1 MTYLGRSCRPK
12 IGSRSTESDSM
23 NPVSS
28 QDGIDSNASERR
40 EVSTARYAG
49 RTGDNSLGRALGYFI
64 LRLSLGVDM
73 LMHYVVRTWGV
84 SQDFVPVTE
93 KMFVGNLLPMSWVH
107 TFLTILPYFEGLL
120 GVLLIL
126 GLLSR
131 WALTAEGLLVTV
143 LLFGTAIRSDWTV
156 VSHQMIYLLFVF
168 ILLAVEQYDYFSVD
182 ALLARRR
189 KLP

>member
-1 MTYLGRSCRPK
+1 
-12 IGSRSTESDSM
+12 M
-23 NPVSS
+23 NPVGS
-28 QDGIDSNASERR
+28 QERIEVGASDGGTRVE
-40 EVSTARYAG
+40 RYAG
-49 RTGDNSLGRALGYFI
+49 RPGDRSLGRALGYFI

-73 LMHYVVRTWGV
+73 LMHYVVRTWGI

-107 TFLTILPYFEGLL
+107 VFLTVLPYFEGLL
-120 GVLLIL
+120 GILLIL

-143 LLFGTAIRSDWTV
+143 LLFGTALRSDWTV
-156 VSHQMIYLLFVF
+156 VSHQMIYLIFVF

-182 ALLARRR
+182 AFLARRR
-189 KLP
+189 RN

>member
-1 MTYLGRSCRPK
+1 
-12 IGSRSTESDSM
+12 M

-28 QDGIDSNASERR
+28 QERTESSASEHG
-40 EVSTARYAG
+40 TGTMRYAG
-49 RTGDNSLGRALGYFI
+49 RAGDNSLGRALGYFI

-73 LMHYVVRTWGV
+73 IMHYVVRTWGI

-107 TFLTILPYFEGLL
+107 YFLTYLPYFEGLL
-120 GVLLIL
+120 GILLIL
-126 GLLSR
+126 GLWSR
-131 WALTAEGLLVTV
+131 LALTAEGLLVTV
-143 LLFGTAIRSDWTV
+143 LLFGTALRSDWTV

-182 ALLARRR
+182 SFLVRRR
-189 KLP
+189 LVGQA

>member
-1 MTYLGRSCRPK
+1 
-12 IGSRSTESDSM
+12 M
-23 NPVSS
+23 NPVGS
-28 QDGIDSNASERR
+28 QERIESVASERGILIG
-40 EVSTARYAG
+40 RYAG
-49 RTGDNSLGRALGYFI
+49 RSGDQSLGRALGYFI

-73 LMHYVVRTWGV
+73 LMHYVVRTWGI
-84 SQDFVPVTE
+84 SKDFVLVTE

-107 TFLTILPYFEGLL
+107 VFLTVLPYFEGLL
-120 GVLLIL
+120 GILLIV

-143 LLFGTAIRSDWTV
+143 LLFGTALRSDWTV

-182 ALLARRR
+182 AFLARRSGN
-189 KLP
+189 

>member
-1 MTYLGRSCRPK
+1 
-12 IGSRSTESDSM
+12 M

-28 QDGIDSNASERR
+28 QEGIAESAAPAGAASA
-40 EVSTARYAG
+40 TQRYAG
-49 RTGDNSLGRALGYFI
+49 RGEDNSLGRALGYFI

-73 LMHYVVRTWGV
+73 IMHYVVRTWGI

-107 TFLTILPYFEGLL
+107 YFLTYLPYFEGVL

-126 GLLSR
+126 GLWSR
-131 WALTAEGLLVTV
+131 WAIAAEGLLVTV

-156 VSHQMIYLLFVF
+156 VSHQMIYILFVF
-168 ILLAVEQYDYFSVD
+168 FLLAVEDWDYFSVD
-182 ALLARRR
+182 GFLARRR
-189 KLP
+189 KD

>member
-1 MTYLGRSCRPK
+1 
-12 IGSRSTESDSM
+12 M
-23 NPVSS
+23 NPISS
-28 QDGIDSNASERR
+28 PEHVEASASQRAAGA
-40 EVSTARYAG
+40 ARYSG

-73 LMHYVVRTWGV
+73 LMHYVVRTWGI
-84 SQDFVPVTE
+84 SKDFVPVTE

-107 TFLTILPYFEGLL
+107 LFLTVLPYFEGLL
-120 GVLLIL
+120 GVLLIS

-143 LLFGTAIRSDWTV
+143 LLFGTALRSDWTV

-168 ILLAVEQYDYFSVD
+168 FLLALEEWDYFSVD
-182 ALLARRR
+182 AFLARRR
-189 KLP
+189 RN

>member
-1 MTYLGRSCRPK
+1 
-12 IGSRSTESDSM
+12 M

-28 QDGIDSNASERR
+28 QDRTDSVASTNE
-40 EVSTARYAG
+40 ARTG
-49 RTGDNSLGRALGYFI
+49 RYTGRNGDNSLGRALGYFV

-73 LMHYVVRTWGV
+73 FMHLVVREWGV
-84 SQDFVPVTE
+84 SKDFVPVTE

-107 TFLTILPYFEGLL
+107 TFLTVLPYFEGLL

-131 WALTAEGLLVTV
+131 WALFAEGLLVTV

-156 VSHQMIYLLFVF
+156 VSHQMIYILFVF
-168 ILLAVEQYDYFSVD
+168 LLLSLEQYDYFSVD
-182 ALLARRR
+182 ALLARRS
-189 KLP
+189 

>member
-1 MTYLGRSCRPK
+1 
-12 IGSRSTESDSM
+12 M

-28 QDGIDSNASERR
+28 PGTAEA
-40 EVSTARYAG
+40 STATGTVAEIVKGRPFAENAQGKPYAG
-49 RTGDNSLGRALGYFI
+49 DAQGKYVRPARDNSLGRALGYFI

-73 LMHYVVRTWGV
+73 LIHLVVREWGV

-107 TFLTILPYFEGLL
+107 YFLTVLPYFEGLL

-131 WALTAEGLLVTV
+131 AAITAEGLLVTV
-143 LLFGTAIRSDWTV
+143 LLFGTALRSDWTV

-168 ILLAVEQYDYFSVD
+168 FLLAVEDWDYFSVD
-182 ALLARRR
+182 AWLGRRR
-189 KLP
+189 PN

>member
-1 MTYLGRSCRPK
+1 
-12 IGSRSTESDSM
+12 M

-28 QDGIDSNASERR
+28 QERIESGSPER
-40 EVSTARYAG
+40 GAQTARYTG

-73 LMHYVVRTWGV
+73 LMHYVVRTWGI

-107 TFLTILPYFEGLL
+107 VFLTVLPYFEGLL
-120 GVLLIL
+120 GVLLVL

-143 LLFGTAIRSDWTV
+143 LLFGTALRSDWTV

-168 ILLAVEQYDYFSVD
+168 FLLAVEDWDYFSVD
-182 ALLARRR
+182 ALWARRR
-189 KLP
+189 KS

>member
-1 MTYLGRSCRPK
+1 
-12 IGSRSTESDSM
+12 M
-23 NPVSS
+23 NPASS
-28 QDGIDSNASERR
+28 QDRIDSIASERR
-40 EVSTARYAG
+40 GGSTARYAG

-126 GLLSR
+126 GFLSR

-182 ALLARRR
+182 ALLERRR
-189 KLP
+189 KLR

>member
-1 MTYLGRSCRPK
+1 MTYLGRNGHPE
-12 IGSRSTESDSM
+12 IGNRSTEGDSM
-23 NPVSS
+23 NPASS
-28 QDGIDSNASERR
+28 QDRIDSNASERC

-126 GLLSR
+126 GFLSR

-182 ALLARRR
+182 ALLSRRR